1 VERDVAMV
9 SAAPTEI
16 GTDAEGAPHMA
27 AMYARKRHR
36 RARSADDGVGLRD
49 GGRDAVKS
57 EGQRSEQHRRCDEKL
72 LHESSFIIVALIL

>member
-27 AMYARKRHR
+27 AMYARKRHG
-36 RARSADDGVGLRD
+36 RARSTDDGMGL
-49 GGRDAVKS
+49 
-57 EGQRSEQHRRCDEKL
+57 
-72 LHESSFIIVALIL
+72 

>member
-36 RARSADDGVGLRD
+36 RARSTDDGMGL
-49 GGRDAVKS
+49 
-57 EGQRSEQHRRCDEKL
+57 
-72 LHESSFIIVALIL
+72 